1 MAAENARRGI
11 KRFLEQSTSD
21 RVDQGESKCSCVK
34 SKRLKTIFHPE
45 IAGGSNECQNEM
57 QSGDD
62 DQNVS
67 QDSLVEL
74 NENNSFQHL
83 PTDVTNR
90 AAKNTKRGRKKFL
103 KQSSGEKVD
112 EGKTESSHVRSKRL
126 KRMFCP
132 SITEGSNECENGS
145 QLIDGDKDS
154 TPGQC
159 RRSFGQASYQRA
171 KQGSTV
177 RYEDFSDN
185 SYRCE
190 HCGARFWRGEAVK
203 RPSSNASI
211 TYTNCCRK
219 GEIKLEQAKPT
230 PLFLDN
236 LLNPDNSPESRLFRE
251 NIRVYNSMFSFTS
264 MGACIDHKINI
275 GSGLYVF
282 KISG

>member
-67 QDSLVEL
+67 Q
-74 NENNSFQHL
+74 
-83 PTDVTNR
+83 VTNR

>member
-1 MAAENARRGI
+1 MEMAAENARRGI

-67 QDSLVEL
+67 Q
-74 NENNSFQHL
+74 
-83 PTDVTNR
+83 VTNM

-154 TPGQC
+154 IPGQC
-159 RRSFGQASYQRA
+159 QRSFGQASYQKA
-171 KQGSTV
+171 KCHGPTLYAV
-177 RYEDFSDN
+177 EL
-185 SYRCE
+185 
-190 HCGARFWRGEAVK
+190 AREAP
-203 RPSSNASI
+203 R
-211 TYTNCCRK
+211 
-219 GEIKLEQAKPT
+219 
-230 PLFLDN
+230 FL
-236 LLNPDNSPESRLFRE
+236 
-251 NIRVYNSMFSFTS
+251 
-264 MGACIDHKINI
+264 
-275 GSGLYVF
+275 
-282 KISG
+282 

>member
-1 MAAENARRGI
+1 MEMAAENARRGI

-67 QDSLVEL
+67 QVFFPVLPADSLVEL
-74 NENNSFQHL
+74 NENNSFQQL
-83 PTDVTNR
+83 PTDVTNM

-154 TPGQC
+154 IPD
-159 RRSFGQASYQRA
+159 S
-171 KQGSTV
+171 
-177 RYEDFSDN
+177 
-185 SYRCE
+185 
-190 HCGARFWRGEAVK
+190 
-203 RPSSNASI
+203 ASI
-211 TYTNCCRK
+211 
-219 GEIKLEQAKPT
+219 LV
-230 PLFLDN
+230 
-236 LLNPDNSPESRLFRE
+236 
-251 NIRVYNSMFSFTS
+251 RV
-264 MGACIDHKINI
+264 A
-275 GSGLYVF
+275 V
-282 KISG
+282 

>member
-1 MAAENARRGI
+1 MEMAAENARRGI

-74 NENNSFQHL
+74 NENNSFQQL
-83 PTDVTNR
+83 PTDVTNM

-154 TPGQC
+154 IPGQC
-159 RRSFGQASYQRA
+159 QRSFGQASYQKA
-171 KQGSTV
+171 KCHGPTLYAV
-177 RYEDFSDN
+177 EL
-185 SYRCE
+185 
-190 HCGARFWRGEAVK
+190 AREAP
-203 RPSSNASI
+203 R
-211 TYTNCCRK
+211 
-219 GEIKLEQAKPT
+219 
-230 PLFLDN
+230 FL
-236 LLNPDNSPESRLFRE
+236 
-251 NIRVYNSMFSFTS
+251 
-264 MGACIDHKINI
+264 
-275 GSGLYVF
+275 
-282 KISG
+282 

>member
-1 MAAENARRGI
+1 MEMAAENARRGI

-67 QDSLVEL
+67 QVFFPVLPADSLVEL
-74 NENNSFQHL
+74 NENNSFQQL
-83 PTDVTNR
+83 PTDVTNM

-154 TPGQC
+154 IPAHLSCHGYH
-159 RRSFGQASYQRA
+159 G
-171 KQGSTV
+171 
-177 RYEDFSDN
+177 
-185 SYRCE
+185 
-190 HCGARFWRGEAVK
+190 
-203 RPSSNASI
+203 
-211 TYTNCCRK
+211 
-219 GEIKLEQAKPT
+219 IKAP
-230 PLFLDN
+230 
-236 LLNPDNSPESRLFRE
+236 
-251 NIRVYNSMFSFTS
+251 
-264 MGACIDHKINI
+264 
-275 GSGLYVF
+275 
-282 KISG
+282 